1 MLHPTTKDQSVWQFD
16 HDFVSRALIVELSD
30 VFTLM
35 GLQGKFAVK
44 NRGPRPG
51 LVLLVAAAE
60 GTEGLTPQ
68 LRRCFTHEV
77 TVEAPDEEQR
87 LLLLHHFLGLKK
99 EQACIKS
106 EKDLEEKEGKV

>member
-1 MLHPTTKDQSVWQFD
+1 M
-16 HDFVSRALIVELSD
+16 
-30 VFTLM
+30 
-35 GLQGKFAVK
+35 
-44 NRGPRPG
+44 
-51 LVLLVAAAE
+51 LLVAAAE

-99 EQACIKS
+99 EQARIES